1 MEISLFS
8 QCLGDALIE
17 NDSVNVPGLGCFL
30 TELMPASFSD
40 KGATINPPYRKLFF
54 RETERKDGGVF
65 LKKLA
70 TMLPEGEDAAK
81 TLEQFVSG
89 LKDDLE
95 KKKNVKLGDLGTMR
109 ATAQNDYFFV
119 ASEDLDIYP
128 EGFGLEPISIKTR
141 VDFTKD
147 TQEEPLIALEREE
160 AEPMFV
166 LEGEEETPAK
176 KVASAKKAAPK
187 KARKKSRGWLVVLII
202 ILLFAIL
209 VGLAYYFKENPFV
222 QNILY
227 RLLYTKEELMLL
239 GR

>member
-1 MEISLFS
+1 
-8 QCLGDALIE
+8 
-17 NDSVNVPGLGCFL
+17 
-30 TELMPASFSD
+30 
-40 KGATINPPYRKLFF
+40 
-54 RETERKDGGVF
+54 
-65 LKKLA
+65 
-70 TMLPEGEDAAK
+70 
-81 TLEQFVSG
+81 
-89 LKDDLE
+89 
-95 KKKNVKLGDLGTMR
+95 
-109 ATAQNDYFFV
+109 
-119 ASEDLDIYP
+119 
-128 EGFGLEPISIKTR
+128 
-141 VDFTKD
+141 
-147 TQEEPLIALEREE
+147 
-160 AEPMFV
+160 MFV